1 MSEVIVDTST
11 IIVIIVIVY
20 ASMSIVR
27 DRVGAIATITLAEWS
42 AEEAITAT
50 AALSCRPTSSL
61 TATLGQFK
69 HSSRSRWY
77 QTPHR
82 NIRLRSPDSSHFD
95 RWEEV
100 QDDW

>member
-1 MSEVIVDTST
+1 MSEVTDDTST
-11 IIVIIVIVY
+11 IIIIVILY
-20 ASMSIVR
+20 ASMSIVL

-42 AEEAITAT
+42 AGEFITAT
-50 AALSCRPTSSL
+50 AALSCTSSF

-82 NIRLRSPDSSHFD
+82 NICRLHSPDSSHFD

-100 QDDW
+100 QDNC